1 MEGRSD
7 DAIPNIVTLEQ
18 MSKVKQAWERAR
30 DSVRA
35 ALGIL
40 TSEPAPGVAS
50 IHPRSRFKLWVK
62 NLSAFCDAFFIRP
75 LMGFIK

>member
-50 IHPRSRFKLWVK
+50 IHP
-62 NLSAFCDAFFIRP
+62 
-75 LMGFIK
+75 